1 MFHGG
6 GLWGR
11 GMFHGGGLWRRG
23 STFAQCLPACHHP
36 CVETHDHHLTPPQG
50 GCFWCVEYPFSD
62 LKGVKSATSGYI
74 GGTVP
79 NPTYEMVCSGTTG
92 HAEAVRVVFD
102 PSVVPFSSLLDV
114 FFTVHDPTTL
124 NRQGND
130 RGTQYRR

>member
-1 MFHGG
+1 MGVSQFVARA
-6 GLWGR
+6 LA
-11 GMFHGGGLWRRG
+11 L
-23 STFAQCLPACHHP
+23 STTISLPP
-36 CVETHDHHLTPPQG
+36 SG

-114 FFTVHDPTTL
+114 FFTLHDPTTL